1 MEDYQDTE
9 YDSEEYWNLAK
20 QLAQKYMPDMDV
32 GACKKLLNGNQIV
45 SKYKNEAERSFYVE
59 KEDGTYEPL
68 CDANCFS
75 TIIAESGM
83 YYKDERNRI
92 WYVDFAAGQSELFYE
107 NPSRELYEIELVNYD
122 AAYVYATQE
131 RNIGYMADGYGVT
144 ETYLIRIPRA
154 GGDTQKVYRFE
165 YSGISGR
172 GLYSHCAVYNG
183 RMYLEQPKSIV
194 LDPDTNGMQRI
205 NRNEPCEDAIE
216 MQRTAETFAAA
227 YFENDETV
235 LRSLLT
241 DDFSGSVE
249 LYSDPENAAQI
260 SKNSLADCPTTT

>member
-1 MEDYQDTE
+1 
-9 YDSEEYWNLAK
+9 
-20 QLAQKYMPDMDV
+20 MDV
-32 GACKKLLNGNQIV
+32 GACKKLLNGSQIV

-75 TIIAESGM
+75 TIIAESEM

-172 GLYSHCAVYNG
+172 GCIVTVPCTMAGCIWNSRKALSLTLIQTACSGLTAMNPVKMPSRCKG
-183 RMYLEQPKSIV
+183 QPKP
-194 LDPDTNGMQRI
+194 LRRRI
-205 NRNEPCEDAIE
+205 LKMMRQC
-216 MQRTAETFAAA
+216 
-227 YFENDETV
+227 
-235 LRSLLT
+235 
-241 DDFSGSVE
+241 
-249 LYSDPENAAQI
+249 SDRF
-260 SKNSLADCPTTT
+260 